1 MKTFKKTTITQEKRL
16 IIEYDELPENPRS
29 FFSNLGYFLTKDSK
43 YNSPDGEYRPELQKI
58 MEIAGEE
65 ASSQEK
71 HILMMKI
78 AIEDETE
85 EKVIKIYPI
94 TKYEHSAISYK
105 LGNVNGFDYSN
116 NGFYII
122 TDKSQE
128 NLGIEKE
135 DFEKIIKEE
144 LEFYNSYVN
153 GEVYSFKLFDEKG
166 NVVDSGSSMYSLDDI
181 KQQLIDE
188 HKGDGW
194 DDEDMNDYLI

>member
-16 IIEYDELPENPRS
+16 IIEYDELPESPRL
-29 FFSNLGYFLTKDSK
+29 FFSNLGYFLTKDNK

-71 HILMMKI
+71 YILMMKI

-105 LGNVNGFDYSN
+105 LGNLSGFDYSN

-144 LEFYNSYVN
+144 LEFYNSYIN